1 MAINVDR
8 PLTDKDLETLKEFK
22 NDSELPFELA
32 NKLIEILKGKTIK
45 TPINIVFLC
54 CFLLNSKEL
63 LRLIEAVKFIY
74 EARIKEA
81 EIQKG
86 N

>member
-1 MAINVDR
+1 MAININR
-8 PLTDKDLETLKEFK
+8 PLTDTDLEALKEFK
-22 NDSELPFELA
+22 NTSELPFELA

-54 CFLLNSKEL
+54 CFLLNSEEL
-63 LRLIEAVKFIY
+63 LRLIGGVKFIY
-74 EARIKEA
+74 EARVKE
-81 EIQKG
+81 EETQKG

>member
-8 PLTDKDLETLKEFK
+8 PLTDKDLEALKEFK
-22 NDSELPFELA
+22 NTSELPFELA

-54 CFLLNSKEL
+54 CFLLNSEEL

-74 EARIKEA
+74 EARIKEG